1 MADELTAVQL
11 HKAEHLSFDT
21 AAPTSFSP
29 SSTSHSLSRLI
40 SSRLVSSRFLL
51 FNGAYP
57 CHYAL
62 AAMSSSSSLR
72 RQPSSSSLTRP
83 AQPRSRAPSV
93 APPVSSTGAARRLTV
108 NGTAQSAS
116 RSASSASNNS
126 NELDRKRSDAGESN
140 IQVVVRVRGQ
150 APNEPKRTAPGILT
164 TSGPRCQ
171 QIDVAIEAPQVSS
184 SSAIASTSNL
194 VQESATRQ
202 KSYHF
207 DQVFGPEADQGMVY
221 QDVVGPI
228 LEEVMSGYN
237 CTIFAY
243 GQTGTGKTHT
253 MEGDLTSQMGTYS
266 SEAGIIPRSL
276 YRLFHTLELSKEDY
290 SVKATF
296 IELYNEELRDLLSID
311 SSTSS
316 AEPSSSATATKEPQH
331 ALRMYDDARGK
342 GVVIQGLEEVALKD
356 AAHGLS
362 VLRRGSQKRQI
373 AATNCNEQSS
383 RSHSVFTMTVFIKDK
398 GSRGEDV
405 LKIGKLNLVDLAGSE
420 NIGRSGAE
428 NKRAREAGMINQSL
442 LTLGRVI
449 NALVEKNS
457 HIPYRE
463 SKLTR
468 LLQESLGG
476 RTKTCIIATV
486 SQERANIEETLS
498 TLDYALRAKSI
509 KNRPEL
515 NTRMTRSAL
524 IKEYVFEI
532 ERLKGDLQ
540 ASRDQN
546 GIYLT
551 EESWKTMHSEHE
563 EHKTLAES
571 LKRNAEVTESKLNSL
586 KEQFEQNMQLLVK
599 RDHEVKAAK
608 SECADKVAE
617 LEALISKANSLE
629 LTVEQEVALRKAYM
643 ASEAHLNQAATSLA
657 YLVHQSTADVQ
668 GLFDKL
674 ERKTAVEKANRALV
688 TECRHAVSQRAGQL
702 ESSLTSLHS
711 AEGQFHATLQSSLET
726 LVSSSETRHEEQ
738 HQFLQAR
745 LKKISTSLREV
756 RSSQMESKDVLTA
769 LLGELDATLNNMQ
782 SSSEANLGSLKKTC
796 RGAIDDVVL
805 ANTQRFAQVAASLDS
820 MVQSHVA
827 TLKHVAE
834 INLASQQQIAQIK
847 AAAEAANAQEIASL
861 REQNALLTA
870 TVDEMKRSNRS
881 LKADLMVDF
890 GRLLDRF
897 TEQQESAVSTS
908 IGSAQAL
915 VTRSTAACESQAADQ
930 ATRLD
935 SLCVSA
941 NETAIQLTTSQTSL
955 VDQTGTISKDVNEAS
970 GELGAKMNAFASAI
984 EDDLSSTAQTT
995 SRSHVE
1001 ISSLTNKAREEIES
1015 RTKSQ
1020 SAKIKASNT
1029 KLTETFESISSN
1041 LQASSKEISE
1051 AARQVGGLADERRDE
1066 VKVWSEQMGAGL
1078 QGLSSDSNALLVA
1091 KFREDKSTGHTPQKK
1106 VWKMPGRWTLV
1117 PGNREEAIEIGKKVK
1132 DTLSSSAVLA
1142 MESEDVASSDL
1153 DMGPCS
1159 EAELDMAAA
1168 SCSAD
1173 ESVEQEPVL
1182 QTPTSPPAPAAAVE
1196 ASAEVAQTRRS
1207 SRPLRELPF
1216 GYSNL
1221 PVSASNEE
1229 VVAIKAVV
1237 DPAASALPKTRSAKN
1252 KLTTSALPISKRARS

>member
-1 MADELTAVQL
+1 
-11 HKAEHLSFDT
+11 
-21 AAPTSFSP
+21 
-29 SSTSHSLSRLI
+29 
-40 SSRLVSSRFLL
+40 
-51 FNGAYP
+51 
-57 CHYAL
+57 
-62 AAMSSSSSLR
+62 MSGTLR
-72 RQPSSSSLTRP
+72 RQPSSSTLTRP
-83 AQPRSRAPSV
+83 TQPRSRAPSV
-93 APPVSSTGAARRLTV
+93 APPVSSSGAARRLTV
-108 NGTAQSAS
+108 NGTSQSAS
-116 RSASSASNNS
+116 RSVSSVNS
-126 NELDRKRSDAGESN
+126 NDAASKRSDTGESN

-150 APNEPKRTAPGILT
+150 APNEPKRTEPGILT

-171 QIDVAIEAPQVSS
+171 QIDVAIEPPPVSS
-184 SSAIASTSNL
+184 SSLLASSSNL
-194 VQESATRQ
+194 VQESSTRQ

-296 IELYNEELRDLLSID
+296 IELYNEELRDLLALDPSAAEAS
-311 SSTSS
+311 SSTTISKD
-316 AEPSSSATATKEPQH
+316 AQH
-331 ALRMYDDARGK
+331 SLRMYDDARGK

-356 AAHGLS
+356 AAHGLT

-383 RSHSVFTMTVFIKDK
+383 RSHGVFTMTVFIKDK

-420 NIGRSGAE
+420 NIGRSGAQ
-428 NKRAREAGMINQSL
+428 NSRAREAGMINQSL

-563 EHKTLAES
+563 ERKTLAEA

-599 RDHEVKAAK
+599 RDNEVKVAK
-608 SECADKVAE
+608 AECADKVAE
-617 LEALISKANSLE
+617 LETMIAKASSLQ
-629 LTVEQEVALRKAYM
+629 LTVEEEVALRKAYM
-643 ASEAHLNQAATSLA
+643 ASEAHLNQAASSLA
-657 YLVHQSTADVQ
+657 ELVQQSTADVQ

-688 TECRHAVSQRAGQL
+688 AECRNAVSQRATEL
-702 ESSLTSLHS
+702 ESSLTNFHS
-711 AEGQFHATLQSSLET
+711 AEGEFHASLQSSFES
-726 LVSSSETRHEEQ
+726 LVSGTESRHDEQ
-738 HQFLQAR
+738 QQFLQSR
-745 LKKISTSLREV
+745 LKKISTSLREI
-756 RSSQMESKDVLTA
+756 RSGQMESKDVLAA
-769 LLGELDATLNNMQ
+769 LLGELDATVNEMQ
-782 SSSEANLGSLKKTC
+782 ASSEASLGSLKQTC
-796 RGAIDDVVL
+796 RGAINDVVM
-805 ANTQRFAQVAASLDS
+805 ANTQRFAQVAASLDQ

-827 TLKHVAE
+827 TLRDVSQ
-834 INLASQQQIAQIK
+834 INQVSQDRIAQVK
-847 AAAEAANAQEIASL
+847 AAAEAASAGEIVRL

-870 TVDEMKRSNRS
+870 TVDEMKRNNVS
-881 LKADLMVDF
+881 LKANLMADF
-890 GRLLDRF
+890 GKLLDRF
-897 TEQQESAVSTS
+897 TDQQETAVSTS
-908 IGSAQAL
+908 LDSAQAL
-915 VTRSTAACESQAADQ
+915 VSRSTAAAQSHAVEQ
-930 ATRLD
+930 ATHLD
-935 SLCVSA
+935 SLSSA
-941 NETAIQLTTSQTSL
+941 TGEMASQLQQSQTSL
-955 VDQTGTISKDVNEAS
+955 AEQTSVLSKDVDKAS
-970 GELGAKMNAFASAI
+970 GELGIKMDAFASAI
-984 EDDLSSTAQTT
+984 SDDLSTSATAAARAH
-995 SRSHVE
+995 SE
-1001 ISSLTNKAREEIES
+1001 ITSLTHRAREEIES
-1015 RTKSQ
+1015 RTKAQ
-1020 SAKIKASNT
+1020 SSKIKSTNT
-1029 KLTETFESISSN
+1029 KLTETFDSLTSTLSTST
-1041 LQASSKEISE
+1041 QDVASATQTVVGMVAK
-1051 AARQVGGLADERRDE
+1051 RRDQVDEWSVQMGGGLKA
-1066 VKVWSEQMGAGL
+1066 L
-1078 QGLSSDSNALLVA
+1078 CSDSNTLLAA
-1091 KFREDKSTGHTPQKK
+1091 KFREDKSTGQTPQKRS
-1106 VWKMPGRWTLV
+1106 WKMPGRWNLV
-1117 PGNREEAIEIGKKVK
+1117 PANREDAIEAGRKVN
-1132 DTLSSSAVLA
+1132 DTLLSSAA
-1142 MESEDVASSDL
+1142 ASEDVLLSSEVEEASSDL
-1153 DMGPCS
+1153 EDVQTEELAAPTTFS
-1159 EAELDMAAA
+1159 TDTSVAEEVLVEA
-1168 SCSAD
+1168 
-1173 ESVEQEPVL
+1173 
-1182 QTPTSPPAPAAAVE
+1182 PAPIE
-1196 ASAEVAQTRRS
+1196 PSR

-1216 GYSNL
+1216 GHHNL
-1221 PVSASNEE
+1221 PPSTSNEDIITAPLKNPVPE
-1229 VVAIKAVV
+1229 
-1237 DPAASALPKTRSAKN
+1237 SALPKSRSAKN
-1252 KLTTSALPISKRARS
+1252 KFAATALPISKRARS

>member
-1 MADELTAVQL
+1 
-11 HKAEHLSFDT
+11 
-21 AAPTSFSP
+21 
-29 SSTSHSLSRLI
+29 
-40 SSRLVSSRFLL
+40 
-51 FNGAYP
+51 
-57 CHYAL
+57 
-62 AAMSSSSSLR
+62 MSATLR
-72 RQPSSSSLTRP
+72 RQPSSSTLTRP
-83 AQPRSRAPSV
+83 TQPRSRAPSV
-93 APPVSSTGAARRLTV
+93 APPVSSSGAARRLTV
-108 NGTAQSAS
+108 NGTSQPGS
-116 RSASSASNNS
+116 RSVSSTSTNDTAS
-126 NELDRKRSDAGESN
+126 KRSDAAESN

-150 APNEPKRTAPGILT
+150 APNEPKRTHPGILT

-171 QIDVAIEAPQVSS
+171 QIDVAIEPAPVSS
-184 SSAIASTSNL
+184 ASLLASSSNL
-194 VQESATRQ
+194 VQESSTRQ

-228 LEEVMSGYN
+228 LQEVMSGYN

-296 IELYNEELRDLLSID
+296 IELYNEELRDLLSLEP
-311 SSTSS
+311 S
-316 AEPSSSATATKEPQH
+316 AAESSSSATASKDSHHT
-331 ALRMYDDARGK
+331 LRMYDDARGK

-356 AAHGLS
+356 AAHGLA

-420 NIGRSGAE
+420 NIGRSGAQ
-428 NKRAREAGMINQSL
+428 NGRAREAGMINQSL

-551 EESWKTMHSEHE
+551 QESWKTMHSEHE
-563 EHKTLAES
+563 ERKTLAES

-599 RDHEVKAAK
+599 RDNEVKVAK
-608 SECADKVAE
+608 AECADKVAE
-617 LEALISKANSLE
+617 LETMIAKASSLE
-629 LTVEQEVALRKAYM
+629 LTVEEEVALRKAYM
-643 ASEAHLNQAATSLA
+643 ASEAHLNQAASSLA
-657 YLVHQSTADVQ
+657 HLVQQSTADVQ

-688 TECRHAVSQRAGQL
+688 AECRNAVSQRATEL
-702 ESSLTSLHS
+702 ESSLTNFHS
-711 AEGQFHATLQSSLET
+711 AESQFHASLKSSLEN
-726 LVSSSETRHEEQ
+726 LVSGTETRHDEQ
-738 HQFLQAR
+738 QQFLQSR

-756 RSSQMESKDVLTA
+756 RSGQMESKDILAA
-769 LLGELDATLNNMQ
+769 LLGELDATVNEMQ
-782 SSSEANLGSLKKTC
+782 ASSEASLGSLKQTC
-796 RGAIDDVVL
+796 RGAINDVVL
-805 ANTQRFAQVAASLDS
+805 ANTQRFAQVAASLDQ

-827 TLKHVAE
+827 TLSDMSE
-834 INLASQQQIAQIK
+834 INQVSQDRIAQVK
-847 AAAEAANAQEIASL
+847 AAAEAASAEEIARL
-861 REQNALLTA
+861 REQTALLTA
-870 TVDEMKRSNRS
+870 TVDEMKRNNVS
-881 LKADLMVDF
+881 LKADLMADF
-890 GRLLDRF
+890 GKLMDRF
-897 TEQQESAVSTS
+897 TDQQETAVSTS
-908 IGSAQAL
+908 LNSAQAL
-915 VTRSTAACESQAADQ
+915 VSRSTAAAQSHAVEQ
-930 ATRLD
+930 ATQLD
-935 SLCVSA
+935 TLSSA
-941 NETAIQLTTSQTSL
+941 TDEMASQLKRSQTSL
-955 VDQTGTISKDVNEAS
+955 VEQTSVLGKDVAEAS
-970 GELGAKMNAFASAI
+970 GELGTKMDAFASAI
-984 EDDLSSTAQTT
+984 EDDLSTSTTT
-995 SRSHVE
+995 AARAHSE
-1001 ISSLTNKAREEIES
+1001 ITSLTHRAREEIES
-1015 RTKSQ
+1015 RTKAQ
-1020 SAKIKASNT
+1020 SAKIKSTNT
-1029 KLTETFESISSN
+1029 KLTETIDSVTSALSTSA
-1041 LQASSKEISE
+1041 QDVASATQTVVGLVAKRGQE
-1051 AARQVGGLADERRDE
+1051 ADEWSVQMGGGLKA
-1066 VKVWSEQMGAGL
+1066 L
-1078 QGLSSDSNALLVA
+1078 CSDSNALLVA
-1091 KFREDKSTGHTPQKK
+1091 KFKEDRSTGQTPQKRN
-1106 VWKMPGRWTLV
+1106 WKMPGRWKLVPANREDAIEAGRKVNDTLV
-1117 PGNREEAIEIGKKVK
+1117 
-1132 DTLSSSAVLA
+1132 SSAA
-1142 MESEDVASSDL
+1142 ASEDVMLSSEGDAAVEESSSELEDVQTEERVEPIPPVDASV
-1153 DMGPCS
+1153 
-1159 EAELDMAAA
+1159 
-1168 SCSAD
+1168 
-1173 ESVEQEPVL
+1173 VEEEEVVIE
-1182 QTPTSPPAPAAAVE
+1182 TPPAPIE
-1196 ASAEVAQTRRS
+1196 PSRM
-1207 SRPLRELPF
+1207 RPLRELPF
-1216 GYSNL
+1216 GHHNL
-1221 PVSASNEE
+1221 PQSTSNEDI
-1229 VVAIKAVV
+1229 AAPIKN
-1237 DPAASALPKTRSAKN
+1237 PNPESRSRSAKN
-1252 KLTTSALPISKRARS
+1252 KLAATALPIGKRTRS

>member
-1 MADELTAVQL
+1 
-11 HKAEHLSFDT
+11 
-21 AAPTSFSP
+21 
-29 SSTSHSLSRLI
+29 
-40 SSRLVSSRFLL
+40 
-51 FNGAYP
+51 
-57 CHYAL
+57 
-62 AAMSSSSSLR
+62 MSSSSSLR
-72 RQPSSSSLTRP
+72 RQPSSSNLTRP
-83 AQPRSRAPSV
+83 VQPRSRAPSV
-93 APPVSSTGAARRLTV
+93 APPVSSAGAARRLTV
-108 NGTAQSAS
+108 NGVSQSSAPS
-116 RSASSASNNS
+116 RSASSASNANDA
-126 NELDRKRSDAGESN
+126 DRKRNEAGESN

-150 APNEPKRTAPGILT
+150 APNEPKRTQPGILT

-171 QIDVAIEAPQVSS
+171 QIDVAIEPTPVSS
-184 SSAIASTSNL
+184 SSVMASSSNL
-194 VQESATRQ
+194 VQESSTRQ

-290 SVKATF
+290 SVKASF
-296 IELYNEELRDLLSID
+296 IELYNEELRDLLSLEF
-311 SSTSS
+311 SASS
-316 AEPSSSATATKEPQH
+316 AESSAHATTSTQKDTQQ

-356 AAHGLS
+356 AAHGLT
-362 VLRRGSQKRQI
+362 VLRRGSQRRQI

-383 RSHSVFTMTVFIKDK
+383 RSHGVFTMTVFIKDK

-524 IKEYVFEI
+524 IKEYVYEI

-563 EHKTLAES
+563 ERKTLAET

-599 RDHEVKAAK
+599 RDNEVKIAK
-608 SECADKVAE
+608 AECADKVNE
-617 LEALISKANSLE
+617 LEAMIAKATSLE
-629 LTVEQEVALRKAYM
+629 LTVEEEVALRKAYM
-643 ASEAHLNQAATSLA
+643 ASEAHLNQTASSLA
-657 YLVHQSTADVQ
+657 NLVQQSTADVQ

-688 TECRHAVSQRAGQL
+688 AECRKAVSLRASEL
-702 ESSLTSLHS
+702 ESSLTNFHS
-711 AEGQFHATLQSSLET
+711 AEGQFHATLTSSLDT
-726 LVSSSETRHEEQ
+726 FVTTTATRHDEQ
-738 HQFLQAR
+738 QQFLQAR

-756 RSSQMESKDVLTA
+756 RSGQMESKDVLAA
-769 LLGELDATLNNMQ
+769 LLGELDATVNQMQ
-782 SSSEANLGSLKKTC
+782 ASSETSLDSLKQTC
-796 RGAIDDVVL
+796 RGAVNDVVL

-827 TLKHVAE
+827 TLRQVTDM
-834 INLASQQQIAQIK
+834 NQSSQRQIAQVK
-847 AAAEAANAQEIASL
+847 AAADAANEQELASL
-861 REQNALLTA
+861 RDQNALLTA
-870 TVDEMKRSNRS
+870 TLDEMKRSNVS
-881 LKADLMVDF
+881 LKADLMTDF
-890 GRLLDRF
+890 GKLLDRF
-897 TEQQESAVSTS
+897 TNQQESAVSTS
-908 IGSAQAL
+908 IHSAQAL
-915 VTRSTAACESQAADQ
+915 VSRSTEARESHAADQ
-930 ATRLD
+930 SSQLNSLSAAAGDMATQLD
-935 SLCVSA
+935 DAQSSLVK
-941 NETAIQLTTSQTSL
+941 QTS
-955 VDQTGTISKDVNEAS
+955 VIGKDVSQAS
-970 GELGAKMNAFASAI
+970 GELGTKMDAFASAI
-984 EDDLSSTAQTT
+984 EEDLSSTAHA
-995 SRSHVE
+995 SARGHEE
-1001 ISSLTNKAREEIES
+1001 ISTLTAKAREEVES
-1015 RTKSQ
+1015 RTKAQ
-1020 SAKIKASNT
+1020 SAKIKACNT
-1029 KLTETFESISSN
+1029 KLNETFESLTSN
-1041 LQASSKEISE
+1041 LEASSQEIG
-1051 AARQVGGLADERRDE
+1051 AAAKQVSGLVDQRRDE
-1066 VKVWSEQMGAGL
+1066 TEAWSEQVAGDL
-1078 QGLSSDSNALLVA
+1078 KALSSDSSALLGG
-1091 KFREDKSTGHTPQKK
+1091 KFREDRSTGQTPQKRA
-1106 VWKMPGRWTLV
+1106 WKMPGRWALV
-1117 PGNREEAIEIGKKVK
+1117 PANREDAIEAGRKVVH
-1132 DTLSSSAVLA
+1132 DTLQRSDDIVA
-1142 MESEDVASSDL
+1142 ASSDDVVL
-1153 DMGPCS
+1153 SSEPDAVEPSS
-1159 EAELDMAAA
+1159 EATTGEHVAAA
-1168 SCSAD
+1168 DAAEADDEDEAQLAVESAATP
-1173 ESVEQEPVL
+1173 SVQTTPQEL
-1182 QTPTSPPAPAAAVE
+1182 QTKPAN
-1196 ASAEVAQTRRS
+1196 
-1207 SRPLRELPF
+1207 RPLRELPF
-1216 GYSNL
+1216 SNSNL
-1221 PVSASNEE
+1221 PVSVSNEDL
-1229 VVAIKAVV
+1229 VPIKQQMDVAT
-1237 DPAASALPKTRSAKN
+1237 ALPKTRNAKN
-1252 KLTTSALPISKRARS
+1252 KMSATALPISKRARS

>member
-1 MADELTAVQL
+1 MAIEPPPV
-11 HKAEHLSFDT
+11 
-21 AAPTSFSP
+21 
-29 SSTSHSLSRLI
+29 
-40 SSRLVSSRFLL
+40 
-51 FNGAYP
+51 
-57 CHYAL
+57 
-62 AAMSSSSSLR
+62 SSSSSVM
-72 RQPSSSSLTRP
+72 PS
-83 AQPRSRAPSV
+83 
-93 APPVSSTGAARRLTV
+93 
-108 NGTAQSAS
+108 
-116 RSASSASNNS
+116 
-126 NELDRKRSDAGESN
+126 
-140 IQVVVRVRGQ
+140 
-150 APNEPKRTAPGILT
+150 
-164 TSGPRCQ
+164 C
-171 QIDVAIEAPQVSS
+171 
-184 SSAIASTSNL
+184 SNL
-194 VQESATRQ
+194 VQDSSTRQ

-296 IELYNEELRDLLSID
+296 IELYNEELRDLLSLD
-311 SSTSS
+311 SPP
-316 AEPSSSATATKEPQH
+316 EPSSSTIAPAS
-331 ALRMYDDARGK
+331 AGLRMYDDARGK

-356 AAHGLS
+356 AAHGLA

-383 RSHSVFTMTVFIKDK
+383 RSHGVFTMTVFIKDK

-486 SQERANIEETLS
+486 SQDRANIEETLS

-551 EESWKTMHSEHE
+551 EESWNTMHSEHE
-563 EHKTLAES
+563 QRKTLAES

-599 RDHEVKAAK
+599 RDNEVKLAK
-608 SECADKVAE
+608 AECADRVAE
-617 LEALISKANSLE
+617 LEAMIAKATSLE
-629 LTVEQEVALRKAYM
+629 LTVEEEVALRKAYM

-657 YLVHQSTADVQ
+657 DLVHQSTADVQ

-688 TECRHAVSQRAGQL
+688 AKCREAVSQRASEL
-702 ESSLTSLHS
+702 ESSLINFHS
-711 AEGQFHATLQSSLET
+711 AEGQFHATLQSSLDT
-726 LVSSSETRHEEQ
+726 FVSTTATRHDEQ
-738 HQFLQAR
+738 QQFLQAR
-745 LKKISTSLREV
+745 LKKISASLREV
-756 RSSQMESKDVLTA
+756 RSGQMESKDVLAA
-769 LLGELDATLNNMQ
+769 LLGELDTTVNEMQ
-782 SSSEANLGSLKKTC
+782 ASTESSLGSLKETC
-796 RGAIDDVVL
+796 RGAIHDVVL

-820 MVQSHVA
+820 MVQSHVS
-827 TLKHVAE
+827 TLKQVSQL
-834 INLASQQQIAQIK
+834 NQSSQQQLAQ
-847 AAAEAANAQEIASL
+847 ARADAEAANADEMARL
-861 REQNALLTA
+861 REQNALLSS
-870 TVDEMKRSNRS
+870 TVDEMKRSNVS
-881 LKADLMVDF
+881 LKAELMADF

-897 TEQQESAVSTS
+897 TVQQESAVSTS
-908 IGSAQAL
+908 IESAQAL
-915 VTRSTAACESQAADQ
+915 VTQSTEANQSRAAKQSTQF
-930 ATRLD
+930 D
-935 SLCVSA
+935 SLC
-941 NETAIQLTTSQTSL
+941 TAAEDMGTQLTHVQLSL
-955 VDQTGTISKDVNEAS
+955 VEQTTIIAKDVTEAS
-970 GELGAKMNAFASAI
+970 GELGSKLDAFASAI
-984 EDDLSSTAQTT
+984 EEDLSSTALASARGHEGLSTLT
-995 SRSHVE
+995 S
-1001 ISSLTNKAREEIES
+1001 KAREEVES
-1015 RTKSQ
+1015 RTKAQ
-1020 SAKIKASNT
+1020 SSKLKACNT
-1029 KLTETFESISSN
+1029 KLTETFDSLASN
-1041 LQASSKEISE
+1041 LQSSSQEISE
-1051 AARQVGGLADERRDE
+1051 AAKQVDGLVDERRDQ
-1066 VKVWSEQMGAGL
+1066 VKSWSEQMGAGL
-1078 QGLSSDSNALLVA
+1078 KGLSTDSNTLLA
-1091 KFREDKSTGHTPQKK
+1091 SKFREDRSTGQTPQKR
-1106 VWKMPGRWTLV
+1106 VWKMPGRWQLV
-1117 PGNREEAIEIGKKVK
+1117 PANREDAIEAGRRVN
-1132 DTLSSSAVLA
+1132 DTLQRSVVGAAVSDDVVSSDAADVEPGSDAAHTSAVA
-1142 MESEDVASSDL
+1142 DSSTEVVDQ
-1153 DMGPCS
+1153 
-1159 EAELDMAAA
+1159 AENP
-1168 SCSAD
+1168 
-1173 ESVEQEPVL
+1173 SV
-1182 QTPTSPPAPAAAVE
+1182 VE
-1196 ASAEVAQTRRS
+1196 AAPEHIGATQEAPQTRMS
-1207 SRPLRELPF
+1207 NRPLRELPF
-1216 GYSNL
+1216 SNSNSNL
-1221 PVSASNEE
+1221 PVSTSNEDLIPLKHLDS
-1229 VVAIKAVV
+1229 ATAAPAV
-1237 DPAASALPKTRSAKN
+1237 SALPKSTRSAKN
-1252 KLTTSALPISKRARS
+1252 KMGATALPISKRARS

>member
-1 MADELTAVQL
+1 M
-11 HKAEHLSFDT
+11 
-21 AAPTSFSP
+21 
-29 SSTSHSLSRLI
+29 
-40 SSRLVSSRFLL
+40 
-51 FNGAYP
+51 
-57 CHYAL
+57 
-62 AAMSSSSSLR
+62 
-72 RQPSSSSLTRP
+72 
-83 AQPRSRAPSV
+83 
-93 APPVSSTGAARRLTV
+93 APPVSSAGAARRLTT
-108 NGTAQSAS
+108 NGPSQSAS
-116 RSASSASNNS
+116 RSVASASNN
-126 NELDRKRSDAGESN
+126 NDADKKRSEAGESN

-150 APNEPKRTAPGILT
+150 APHEPKRTTPGILT

-171 QIDVAIEAPQVSS
+171 QIDVAIEPPPVSS
-184 SSAIASTSNL
+184 MSVMPPSSNL
-194 VQESATRQ
+194 VQESSTRQ

-296 IELYNEELRDLLSID
+296 IELYNEELRDLLSLD
-311 SSTSS
+311 PS
-316 AEPSSSATATKEPQH
+316 ASEASSSAAAQRDAQH
-331 ALRMYDDARGK
+331 GLRMYDDARGK

-356 AAHGLS
+356 AAHGLT

-383 RSHSVFTMTVFIKDK
+383 RSHGVFTMTVFIKDK

-449 NALVEKNS
+449 NALVEKSS

-486 SQERANIEETLS
+486 SQDRANIEETLS

-551 EESWKTMHSEHE
+551 EDSWKTMHSEHE
-563 EHKTLAES
+563 ERKTLAET

-599 RDHEVKAAK
+599 RDNEVKVAK
-608 SECADKVAE
+608 AECADKVAE
-617 LEALISKANSLE
+617 LEAMIAKANSLE
-629 LTVEQEVALRKAYM
+629 VTVEQEVALRKAYM
-643 ASEAHLNQAATSLA
+643 ASEAHLNETATSLA
-657 YLVHQSTADVQ
+657 DLVQQSTADVQ

-674 ERKTAVEKANRALV
+674 ERKTNVEKANRALV
-688 TECRHAVSQRAGQL
+688 AECRNAVSQRAGEL
-702 ESSLTSLHS
+702 ESSLANFHS
-711 AEGQFHATLQSSLET
+711 AEGQFHSTLRSSLDN
-726 LVSSSETRHEEQ
+726 LVSGTETRHEEQ

-745 LKKISTSLREV
+745 LKKISASLREV
-756 RSSQMESKDVLTA
+756 RSGQMESKDLLTA
-769 LLGELDATLNNMQ
+769 LLGELDATVNEMQ
-782 SSSEANLGSLKKTC
+782 ASSEASLGSLKQTC
-796 RGAIDDVVL
+796 RGAINDVVL

-827 TLKHVAE
+827 TLKDVTE
-834 INLASQQQIAQIK
+834 INRSSQDQIAQIGP
-847 AAAEAANAQEIASL
+847 L
-861 REQNALLTA
+861 PRPP
-870 TVDEMKRSNRS
+870 M
-881 LKADLMVDF
+881 LK
-890 GRLLDRF
+890 
-897 TEQQESAVSTS
+897 
-908 IGSAQAL
+908 
-915 VTRSTAACESQAADQ
+915 
-930 ATRLD
+930 
-935 SLCVSA
+935 
-941 NETAIQLTTSQTSL
+941 
-955 VDQTGTISKDVNEAS
+955 KW
-970 GELGAKMNAFASAI
+970 
-984 EDDLSSTAQTT
+984 
-995 SRSHVE
+995 
-1001 ISSLTNKAREEIES
+1001 
-1015 RTKSQ
+1015 
-1020 SAKIKASNT
+1020 
-1029 KLTETFESISSN
+1029 
-1041 LQASSKEISE
+1041 
-1051 AARQVGGLADERRDE
+1051 RD
-1066 VKVWSEQMGAGL
+1066 
-1078 QGLSSDSNALLVA
+1078 
-1091 KFREDKSTGHTPQKK
+1091 
-1106 VWKMPGRWTLV
+1106 
-1117 PGNREEAIEIGKKVK
+1117 
-1132 DTLSSSAVLA
+1132 
-1142 MESEDVASSDL
+1142 
-1153 DMGPCS
+1153 
-1159 EAELDMAAA
+1159 
-1168 SCSAD
+1168 
-1173 ESVEQEPVL
+1173 
-1182 QTPTSPPAPAAAVE
+1182 
-1196 ASAEVAQTRRS
+1196 
-1207 SRPLRELPF
+1207 
-1216 GYSNL
+1216 
-1221 PVSASNEE
+1221 
-1229 VVAIKAVV
+1229 
-1237 DPAASALPKTRSAKN
+1237 
-1252 KLTTSALPISKRARS
+1252 

>member
-1 MADELTAVQL
+1 M
-11 HKAEHLSFDT
+11 SG
-21 AAPTSFSP
+21 
-29 SSTSHSLSRLI
+29 SSQ
-40 SSRLVSSRFLL
+40 
-51 FNGAYP
+51 
-57 CHYAL
+57 
-62 AAMSSSSSLR
+62 LR
-72 RQPSSSSLTRP
+72 RQPSSSNLTRP
-83 AQPRSRAPSV
+83 VQPRSRAPSV
-93 APPVSSTGAARRLTV
+93 APPVSSAGAARRLTV
-108 NGTAQSAS
+108 NGPAQPAS
-116 RSASSASNNS
+116 RSVSSSSTNDA
-126 NELDRKRSDAGESN
+126 DKKRSEAGESN

-150 APNEPKRTAPGILT
+150 APHEPKRTTPGILT

-171 QIDVAIEAPQVSS
+171 QIDVAIEPPPVSS
-184 SSAIASTSNL
+184 TSVMASSSNL
-194 VQESATRQ
+194 VQESSTRQ

-296 IELYNEELRDLLSID
+296 IELYNEELRDLLSL
-311 SSTSS
+311 
-316 AEPSSSATATKEPQH
+316 EPSASEASSKDAPH
-331 ALRMYDDARGK
+331 GLRMYDDARGK
-342 GVVIQGLEEVALKD
+342 GIVIQGLEEVALKD

-383 RSHSVFTMTVFIKDK
+383 RSHGVFTMTVFIKDK

-551 EESWKTMHSEHE
+551 EDSWKTMHSEHE
-563 EHKTLAES
+563 ERKTLAET

-599 RDHEVKAAK
+599 RDNEVKAAK
-608 SECADKVAE
+608 TECADKVAE
-617 LEALISKANSLE
+617 LEAMIAKAASLE
-629 LTVEQEVALRKAYM
+629 LTVDQEIALRKAYM
-643 ASEAHLNQAATSLA
+643 ASEAHLNQTATSLA
-657 YLVHQSTADVQ
+657 DLVQQSTADVQ
-668 GLFDKL
+668 ALFDKL
-674 ERKTAVEKANRALV
+674 ERKTAVEQANRALV
-688 TECRHAVSQRAGQL
+688 AECRNAVSQRAGQL
-702 ESSLTSLHS
+702 QSSLANFHS
-711 AEGQFHATLQSSLET
+711 AEGQFHSTLKSSLDT
-726 LVSSSETRHEEQ
+726 LISGTETRHEEQ
-738 HQFLQAR
+738 QQFLQAR

-756 RSSQMESKDVLTA
+756 RSGQMESKDVLTA
-769 LLGELDATLNNMQ
+769 LLGELDATVNEMQ
-782 SSSEANLGSLKKTC
+782 ASSEASLGSLKQTC
-796 RGAIDDVVL
+796 RGAINDVVL

-827 TLKHVAE
+827 TLKDVTE
-834 INLASQQQIAQIK
+834 INRSSQDQIAQIK
-847 AAAEAANAQEIASL
+847 AAAQDANAQELARL
-861 REQNALLTA
+861 RQQNALLTA
-870 TVDEMKRSNRS
+870 TVDEMKRSNVS
-881 LKADLMVDF
+881 LKADLMADF
-890 GRLLDRF
+890 GKLLTRF
-897 TEQQESAVSTS
+897 TDQQESAVSAS
-908 IGSAQAL
+908 IGSAQAVVSASVL
-915 VTRSTAACESQAADQ
+915 AVEAQAAEQ
-930 ATRLD
+930 STQLESLSAAATE
-935 SLCVSA
+935 V
-941 NETAIQLTTSQTSL
+941 AIQLERSQTSL
-955 VDQTGTISKDVNEAS
+955 VEQASVTSQDVTQAS
-970 GELGAKMNAFASAI
+970 SELGAKMDAFASAI
-984 EDDLSSTAQTT
+984 EDDLSSTHTT
-995 SRSHVE
+995 TARGHEE

-1015 RTKSQ
+1015 RTKAQ
-1020 SAKIKASNT
+1020 SAKIKAGNT
-1029 KLTETFESISSN
+1029 KLTETFDSITSN
-1041 LQASSKEISE
+1041 LQTSAQDM
-1051 AARQVGGLADERRDE
+1051 AAIVKQVSGVLDERQDE
-1066 VKVWSEQMGAGL
+1066 VNAWSEQMGGGL
-1078 QGLSSDSNALLVA
+1078 KGLSSDSNTLLA
-1091 KFREDKSTGHTPQKK
+1091 GKFKEDKSTGHTPQKK
-1106 VWKMPGRWTLV
+1106 AWKLPGRWNLV
-1117 PGNREEAIEIGKKVK
+1117 PANREDAIEAGRQVA
-1132 DTLSSSAVLA
+1132 DTLLSSATTMDDVP
-1142 MESEDVASSDL
+1142 SSDVAFEPS
-1153 DMGPCS
+1153 S
-1159 EAELDMAAA
+1159 EADVDAAA
-1168 SCSAD
+1168 APSAD
-1173 ESVEQEPVL
+1173 ASVEAHETVTL
-1182 QTPTSPPAPAAAVE
+1182 HAPTSPPAPAHVE
-1196 ASAEVAQTRRS
+1196 TSQELPTRTAT
-1207 SRPLRELPF
+1207 RPLRELPF
-1216 GYSNL
+1216 GHSNL
-1221 PVSASNEE
+1221 PISTSNEDL
-1229 VVAIKAVV
+1229 APIKAIESVT
-1237 DPAASALPKTRSAKN
+1237 ALPKSRAAKN
-1252 KLTTSALPISKRARS
+1252 KLAATALPVSKRARS

>member
-1 MADELTAVQL
+1 
-11 HKAEHLSFDT
+11 
-21 AAPTSFSP
+21 
-29 SSTSHSLSRLI
+29 
-40 SSRLVSSRFLL
+40 
-51 FNGAYP
+51 
-57 CHYAL
+57 
-62 AAMSSSSSLR
+62 MSSSSSLR
-72 RQPSSSSLTRP
+72 RQPSASNLTRP
-83 AQPRSRAPSV
+83 VQPRSRAPSV
-93 APPVSSTGAARRLTV
+93 APPVSSSGAARRLTV
-108 NGTAQSAS
+108 NGASQTAS
-116 RSASSASNNS
+116 RSASSSSNNAADAGS
-126 NELDRKRSDAGESN
+126 KRTDAGESN

-150 APNEPKRTAPGILT
+150 APNEPKRTTPGILT

-171 QIDVAIEAPQVSS
+171 QIDVAIEPAPVSS
-184 SSAIASTSNL
+184 SSVMASSSNL
-194 VQESATRQ
+194 VQESSTRQ

-276 YRLFHTLELSKEDY
+276 YRLFHTLELSKDDY
-290 SVKATF
+290 SVKASF
-296 IELYNEELRDLLSID
+296 IELYNEELRDLLSLE
-311 SSTSS
+311 SS
-316 AEPSSSATATKEPQH
+316 ADASSSAAPAKDAQH
-331 ALRMYDDARGK
+331 GLRMYDDARGK

-356 AAHGLS
+356 AAHGLT

-383 RSHSVFTMTVFIKDK
+383 RSHGVFTMTVFIKDK

-563 EHKTLAES
+563 ERKTLAES

-599 RDHEVKAAK
+599 RDNEVKAAK
-608 SECADKVAE
+608 SECADKLAE
-617 LEALISKANSLE
+617 LEAMIARANSLE

-657 YLVHQSTADVQ
+657 DLVHQSTADVQ

-674 ERKTAVEKANRALV
+674 ERKTAVETANRALV
-688 TECRHAVSQRAGQL
+688 AECRNAVSQRAGQL
-702 ESSLTSLHS
+702 ESSLTNFHS

-726 LVSSSETRHEEQ
+726 LASSSDTRHEEQ
-738 HQFLQAR
+738 QQFLQAR
-745 LKKISTSLREV
+745 LKKLSTSLRDV
-756 RSSQMESKDVLTA
+756 RSGQMESKDVLTA
-769 LLGELDATLNNMQ
+769 LLGELDATVNEMQ
-782 SSSEANLGSLKKTC
+782 AASEANLGSLKQTC
-796 RGAIDDVVL
+796 RGAINDVVL

-827 TLKHVAE
+827 TLKHVTD
-834 INLASQQQIAQIK
+834 INLSSQQQIAQVK
-847 AAAEAANAQEIASL
+847 AAAEAANAQELASL

-870 TVDEMKRSNRS
+870 TVDEMKRSNVS
-881 LKADLMVDF
+881 LKADLMSDF
-890 GRLLDRF
+890 GKLLDRF
-897 TEQQESAVSTS
+897 TDQQESAVSTS
-908 IGSAQAL
+908 ITSAQAL
-915 VTRSTAACESQAADQ
+915 VSRSTAACESQAAEQ
-930 ATRLD
+930 SSRLD
-935 SLCVSA
+935 ALSSTA
-941 NETAIQLTTSQTSL
+941 EETATQLHRSQSALVEQTS
-955 VDQTGTISKDVNEAS
+955 VISTDVSQAS
-970 GELGAKMNAFASAI
+970 GELGTKMDAFASAI
-984 EDDLSSTAQTT
+984 EDDLSSTTQST
-995 SRSHVE
+995 SRGHE
-1001 ISSLTNKAREEIES
+1001 DISSLTERVREEIDS

-1020 SAKIKASNT
+1020 SSKIKACNS
-1029 KLTETFESISSN
+1029 KLSETFDSLAEN
-1041 LQASSKEISE
+1041 LKTSGEEIGE
-1051 AARQVGGLADERRDE
+1051 AVKQVGGLVDGRHEE
-1066 VKVWSEQMGAGL
+1066 VKQWGEQMEAGL
-1078 QGLSSDSNALLVA
+1078 RGFSTDSNALLVGRF
-1091 KFREDKSTGHTPQKK
+1091 KEDKSTGQTPQKK

-1117 PGNREEAIEIGKKVK
+1117 PENREDAIEAGRQVT
-1132 DTLSSSAVLA
+1132 DTLRSADADNVLSSEIGVEPSSEADAHFAPAGSADVSAVEPELA
-1142 MESEDVASSDL
+1142 ID
-1153 DMGPCS
+1153 
-1159 EAELDMAAA
+1159 
-1168 SCSAD
+1168 
-1173 ESVEQEPVL
+1173 
-1182 QTPTSPPAPAAAVE
+1182 TPTSPPAPVE
-1196 ASAEVAQTRRS
+1196 AELVSTRS
-1207 SRPLRELPF
+1207 SARPLRELPF
-1216 GYSNL
+1216 GHSNL
-1221 PVSASNEE
+1221 PVSASSEDL
-1229 VVAIKAVV
+1229 APIKAVES
-1237 DPAASALPKTRSAKN
+1237 ASAVPKSRSAKN
-1252 KLTTSALPISKRARS
+1252 KLAATALPVSKRARS

>member
-1 MADELTAVQL
+1 
-11 HKAEHLSFDT
+11 
-21 AAPTSFSP
+21 
-29 SSTSHSLSRLI
+29 
-40 SSRLVSSRFLL
+40 
-51 FNGAYP
+51 
-57 CHYAL
+57 
-62 AAMSSSSSLR
+62 MSSSSSLR
-72 RQPSSSSLTRP
+72 RQPSSSNLTRP
-83 AQPRSRAPSV
+83 VQPRSRAPSV
-93 APPVSSTGAARRLTV
+93 APPVSSAGAARRLTV
-108 NGTAQSAS
+108 NGASQSNGPS
-116 RSASSASNNS
+116 RSASSASNANDA
-126 NELDRKRSDAGESN
+126 DRKRSDVGESN

-150 APNEPKRTAPGILT
+150 APHEPKRTQPGILT

-171 QIDVAIEAPQVSS
+171 QIDVAIEPPPVSS
-184 SSAIASTSNL
+184 SSMMASSSNL
-194 VQESATRQ
+194 VQESSTRQ

-296 IELYNEELRDLLSID
+296 IELYNEELRDLLSLD
-311 SSTSS
+311 SSASA
-316 AEPSSSATATKEPQH
+316 AEPSSSAPATKDAQH
-331 ALRMYDDARGK
+331 GLRMYDDARGK

-356 AAHGLS
+356 AAHGLT

-551 EESWKTMHSEHE
+551 EESWNTMHSEHE
-563 EHKTLAES
+563 QRKTLAET

-599 RDHEVKAAK
+599 RDNEVKVAK
-608 SECADKVAE
+608 AECADKLTE
-617 LEALISKANSLE
+617 LEAMIAKANSLE
-629 LTVEQEVALRKAYM
+629 LTVEHEVALRKAYM

-657 YLVHQSTADVQ
+657 DLVQQSTADVQ

-688 TECRHAVSQRAGQL
+688 AECRKAVSQRASEL
-702 ESSLTSLHS
+702 ESSLTNFHS
-711 AEGQFHATLQSSLET
+711 AEGEFHATLQSSLDT
-726 LVSSSETRHEEQ
+726 FVTTTATRHDEQ
-738 HQFLQAR
+738 QQFLQAR

-756 RSSQMESKDVLTA
+756 RSGQMESKDVLAA
-769 LLGELDATLNNMQ
+769 LLGELDATVNEMQ
-782 SSSEANLGSLKKTC
+782 ALSEASLDSLKQTC
-796 RGAIDDVVL
+796 RGAVNDVVL
-805 ANTQRFAQVAASLDS
+805 ANTQRFAQVAASLDA

-827 TLKHVAE
+827 TLTQVSDMSQS
-834 INLASQQQIAQIK
+834 SQQQIAQVR
-847 AAAEAANAQEIASL
+847 ADADAANAQELASL

-870 TVDEMKRSNRS
+870 TLDNMKRSNVS
-881 LKADLMVDF
+881 LKADLLADV
-890 GRLLDRF
+890 GKLLDRF
-897 TEQQESAVSTS
+897 TQQQESTVSTS
-908 IGSAQAL
+908 IHSAQAL
-915 VTRSTAACESQAADQ
+915 VTRSTSALESHAAGQSTQLASLSTAAADM
-930 ATRLD
+930 AH
-935 SLCVSA
+935 
-941 NETAIQLTTSQTSL
+941 QLQGAQTSL
-955 VDQTGTISKDVNEAS
+955 VKQTGVIGRDVSQAS
-970 GELGAKMNAFASAI
+970 GELGTKMDAFASAI
-984 EDDLSSTAQTT
+984 EEDLSSCAHAGA
-995 SRSHVE
+995 RAHDE
-1001 ISSLTNKAREEIES
+1001 ISALTAKARDEVDA
-1015 RTKSQ
+1015 RTKAQ
-1020 SAKIKASNT
+1020 STRIKACNT
-1029 KLTETFESISSN
+1029 KLSETFESLTANLESS
-1041 LQASSKEISE
+1041 SHEI
-1051 AARQVGGLADERRDE
+1051 AAAAKQVGALVDARRDE
-1066 VKVWSEQMGAGL
+1066 VGVWSEQVRGAL
-1078 QGLSSDSNALLVA
+1078 TALNSDSTALLA
-1091 KFREDKSTGHTPQKK
+1091 GKFREDSSTGQTPQKRA
-1106 VWKMPGRWTLV
+1106 WKMPGRWALV
-1117 PGNREEAIEIGKKVK
+1117 PANREAAIEAGRRVT
-1132 DTLSSSAVLA
+1132 DTL
-1142 MESEDVASSDL
+1142 DVGAASSDDVL
-1153 DMGPCS
+1153 SS
-1159 EAELDMAAA
+1159 ETDLVDPLSDATTHDAAA
-1168 SCSAD
+1168 AD
-1173 ESVEQEPVL
+1173 AAHLHDDQAEHQHIEAAP
-1182 QTPTSPPAPAAAVE
+1182 TPSIDTPQDVQPH
-1196 ASAEVAQTRRS
+1196 ASN
-1207 SRPLRELPF
+1207 RPLRELPF
-1216 GYSNL
+1216 SHSNL
-1221 PVSASNEE
+1221 PVSASHEE
-1229 VVAIKAVV
+1229 LLPIKAQM
-1237 DPAASALPKTRSAKN
+1237 DAPTTTAALPKTRSAKN
-1252 KLTTSALPISKRARS
+1252 KMGATALPISKRARS

>member
-1 MADELTAVQL
+1 M
-11 HKAEHLSFDT
+11 
-21 AAPTSFSP
+21 
-29 SSTSHSLSRLI
+29 
-40 SSRLVSSRFLL
+40 
-51 FNGAYP
+51 
-57 CHYAL
+57 
-62 AAMSSSSSLR
+62 
-72 RQPSSSSLTRP
+72 
-83 AQPRSRAPSV
+83 
-93 APPVSSTGAARRLTV
+93 
-108 NGTAQSAS
+108 
-116 RSASSASNNS
+116 ASS
-126 NELDRKRSDAGESN
+126 
-140 IQVVVRVRGQ
+140 
-150 APNEPKRTAPGILT
+150 
-164 TSGPRCQ
+164 
-171 QIDVAIEAPQVSS
+171 
-184 SSAIASTSNL
+184 SNL
-194 VQESATRQ
+194 VQESSTRQ

-296 IELYNEELRDLLSID
+296 IELYNEELRDLLSLD
-311 SSTSS
+311 SNASS
-316 AEPSSSATATKEPQH
+316 AEPSASAPTGQKDAQH
-331 ALRMYDDARGK
+331 GLRMYDDARGK

-356 AAHGLS
+356 AAHGLT

-449 NALVEKNS
+449 NALVEKNG

-563 EHKTLAES
+563 ERKTLAET

-599 RDHEVKAAK
+599 RDNEVKIAK
-608 SECADKVAE
+608 AECADKVTE
-617 LEALISKANSLE
+617 LEAMIAKATSLE
-629 LTVEQEVALRKAYM
+629 LTVEEEVALRKAYM
-643 ASEAHLNQAATSLA
+643 ASEAHLNQAASSLA
-657 YLVHQSTADVQ
+657 DLVQQSTADVQ

-688 TECRHAVSQRAGQL
+688 AECRKAVSQRASEL
-702 ESSLTSLHS
+702 ESSLTNLHS
-711 AEGQFHATLQSSLET
+711 AEGQFHATLHSSLDT
-726 LVSSSETRHEEQ
+726 FVSTTQTRHDEQ
-738 HQFLQAR
+738 QQFLQAR

-756 RSSQMESKDVLTA
+756 RSGQMESKEVLAA
-769 LLGELDATLNNMQ
+769 LVGELDATVNEMQ
-782 SSSEANLGSLKKTC
+782 ASSEASLDSLKQTC
-796 RGAIDDVVL
+796 RGAVNDVVL
-805 ANTQRFAQVAASLDS
+805 ANTQRFAQVAASLDA
-820 MVQSHVA
+820 MVQSHVT
-827 TLKHVAE
+827 TLREVTD
-834 INLASQQQIAQIK
+834 LGRSSQQQIVEVK
-847 AAAEAANAQEIASL
+847 AAADAANAQELASL

-870 TVDEMKRSNRS
+870 TLDEMKRSNVS
-881 LKADLMVDF
+881 LKADLMADF
-890 GRLLDRF
+890 AKLLDRF
-897 TEQQESAVSTS
+897 THQQESVVSIS
-908 IGSAQAL
+908 ITSAQAL
-915 VTRSTAACESQAADQ
+915 VNRSTETRQLHSAEQSSQLASLSTVAGDMTDQ
-930 ATRLD
+930 LEEAH
-935 SLCVSA
+935 
-941 NETAIQLTTSQTSL
+941 TSL
-955 VDQTGTISKDVNEAS
+955 VKQTSVIGKDVSQAS
-970 GELGAKMNAFASAI
+970 GELDTKMDAFASAI
-984 EDDLSSTAQTT
+984 EQDLSSTAQ
-995 SRSHVE
+995 SSARGLDE
-1001 ISSLTNKAREEIES
+1001 ISTLTAKAREEIES
-1015 RTKSQ
+1015 RTKAQ
-1020 SAKIKASNT
+1020 SAKIKACNT
-1029 KLTETFESISSN
+1029 KLIETFESLGSN
-1041 LQASSKEISE
+1041 LESSSQEIGQAAK
-1051 AARQVGGLADERRDE
+1051 QVGGLVDERREE
-1066 VKVWSEQMGAGL
+1066 VAVWSEQVAGGL
-1078 QGLSSDSNALLVA
+1078 KALSSDSNALLVG
-1091 KFREDKSTGHTPQKK
+1091 KFREDKSTGQTPQKRA
-1106 VWKMPGRWTLV
+1106 WKMPGRWALV
-1117 PGNREEAIEIGKKVK
+1117 SANREDAIEAGRKVK
-1132 DTLSSSAVLA
+1132 DTLQRFDSIVAASDEVLSS
-1142 MESEDVASSDL
+1142 ETDDVE
-1153 DMGPCS
+1153 PFS
-1159 EAELDMAAA
+1159 EATAEEQAAA
-1168 SCSAD
+1168 EAVEVD
-1173 ESVEQEPVL
+1173 DQAEAQPPVQTEASVVTPQEP
-1182 QTPTSPPAPAAAVE
+1182 A
-1196 ASAEVAQTRRS
+1196 RMS

-1216 GYSNL
+1216 SHSNL
-1221 PVSASNEE
+1221 PVSASNEDLIP
-1229 VVAIKAVV
+1229 IKQV
-1237 DPAASALPKTRSAKN
+1237 DAATATATALPKTRSAKN
-1252 KLTTSALPISKRARS
+1252 KMSATALPISKRARS